1 MKRKI
6 NPSDGE
12 GEGETTEENN
22 NSRPDASG
30 SEQVKIQSGSEQV
43 KIQIQRQRQRQRQRQ
58 KQKQKQKQ
66 RCKWIQKDAKSFSFL
81 SWLLLRSR
89 AFTLGDFY
97 SGAEIY
103 FRRLLLRSSWFT
115 FTQEQ
120 SFYFLKKTFT
130 QEQSQ
135 EEDAKD
141 CTGQISKP
149 VSQDLCRISN

>member
-6 NPSDGE
+6 TPSD

-30 SEQVKIQSGSEQV
+30 SEQV
-43 KIQIQRQRQRQRQRQ
+43 Q
-58 KQKQKQKQ
+58 KYKDNDKDREKYKDRERMRVDPN
-66 RCKWIQKDAKSFSFL
+66 RCKKTKWIQTGEKVLLPSLTFS
-81 SWLLLRSR
+81 
-89 AFTLGDFY
+89 
-97 SGAEIY
+97 
-103 FRRLLLRSSWFT
+103 
-115 FTQEQ
+115 
-120 SFYFLKKTFT
+120 

-149 VSQDLCRISN
+149 VS

>member
-30 SEQVKIQSGSEQV
+30 SEQVKIQ
-43 KIQIQRQRQRQRQRQ
+43 IQRQRQ
-58 KQKQKQKQ
+58 KQKQRQRRKWIRTGENTKTVTETETETEMRVDPK
-66 RCKWIQKDAKSFSFL
+66 RCKIC
-81 SWLLLRSR
+81 LLP
-89 AFTLGDFY
+89 FV
-97 SGAEIY
+97 
-103 FRRLLLRSSWFT
+103 T

-120 SFYFLKKTFT
+120 SFYFLKETFP

-149 VSQDLCRISN
+149 VSQDLSRISN